1 MSEVKLYAVE
11 LSDDELSVLKRGLH
25 KMEAKNKKA
34 ILDYRKNP
42 HYAED
47 KDLKRWYKEDIEE
60 ALVIMELREKLYN
73 VE

>member
-11 LSDDELSVLKRGLH
+11 LSDEELSVLRRGLH
-25 KMEAKNKKA
+25 KMEAKNKKD

-42 HYAED
+42 HHAED
-47 KDLKRWYKEDIEE
+47 RDLKKWYKEDIEE
-60 ALVIMELREKLYN
+60 ALVIMELRDKLYN